1 MTDSPAPEDATG
13 PRTGPREVR
22 LDAIEAWVAYLREQ
36 PPEVWGDQLNRLVD
50 SQLAS
55 ARASGLDADHL
66 WRVRSAGRDD

>member
-1 MTDSPAPEDATG
+1 MTDSPGPE
-13 PRTGPREVR
+13 REAGRRAER

-55 ARASGLDADHL
+55 ARASDMDVDHL
-66 WRVRSAGRDD
+66 QRVRSAGRDK